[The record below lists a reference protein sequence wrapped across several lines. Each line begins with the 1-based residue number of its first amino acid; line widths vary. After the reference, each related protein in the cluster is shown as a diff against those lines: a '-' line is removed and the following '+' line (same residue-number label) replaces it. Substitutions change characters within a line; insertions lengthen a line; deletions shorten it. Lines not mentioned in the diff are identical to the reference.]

1 MSIDYEALVEVV
13 QALVQVPS
21 VYDPATGRSE
31 EGAARLVAHQLRSF
45 GWTPEIDLVA
55 PGRPNVYAVVEGGR
69 PGPTL
74 MFEGHT
80 DVVTEG
86 DRDAWSVDPFRGE
99 ILDGRLYG
107 RGSADMKSGL
117 IASMFA
123 ARAVADEG
131 SFPGRILLAAL
142 VDEEGMMAGARHFV
156 STGRADGVDAA
167 ICCEPEEGE
176 VCNVS
181 KGALRL
187 RVDFAGAMA
196 HGAMP
201 FQGRN
206 PNPVLAR
213 FLGQL
218 AEEEASLQAAHPTH
232 AHLGDVHLTPTV
244 LRAGEPAQMNVIPR
258 DAAAWL
264 DVRTIPGVDHAAV
277 VEAIGARAAA
287 AGHDAGVVGSVTV
300 IDDRPAVSTP
310 ATSPVVTALCEAH
323 AAVTGQPARLGGVP
337 GATDGTVLTSRTGMP
352 TVVYGPGGKWI
363 AHQVDEFVEVAAII
377 EAAEVYREAALRFL
391 SAAGP

>member
-1 MSIDYEALVEVV
+1 MSIDHEALVEVV

-45 GWTPEIDLVA
+45 GWTPEIDPVA

-99 ILDGRLYG
+99 IRDGRLYG

-131 SFPGRILLAAL
+131 PFPGRILLAAL

-181 KGALRL
+181 GRAATAGRLRGRHGPRRHAVPGPQPRAGPLPGALR
-187 RVDFAGAMA
+187 G
-196 HGAMP
+196 G
-201 FQGRN
+201 G
-206 PNPVLAR
+206 LAR
-213 FLGQL
+213 
-218 AEEEASLQAAHPTH
+218 AAHPTRPP
-232 AHLGDVHLTPTV
+232 G
-244 LRAGEPAQMNVIPR
+244 RRPR
-258 DAAAWL
+258 HRRCCA
-264 DVRTIPGVDHAAV
+264 
-277 VEAIGARAAA
+277 
-287 AGHDAGVVGSVTV
+287 
-300 IDDRPAVSTP
+300 
-310 ATSPVVTALCEAH
+310 
-323 AAVTGQPARLGGVP
+323 
-337 GATDGTVLTSRTGMP
+337 SR
-352 TVVYGPGGKWI
+352 
-363 AHQVDEFVEVAAII
+363 
-377 EAAEVYREAALRFL
+377 RR
-391 SAAGP
+391 